1 MSTPLERA
9 ALASYKGLQA
19 VHNVD
24 VTISRGA
31 ASTAVSK
38 AVPGRSQHDVT
49 SNGQL
54 VEQVQSRDFLILA
67 SDYKFND
74 VVSLPQRGDRITED
88 ESGKVYAVLAMGSE
102 AQWRYMDQTRLVLRV
117 HTKAM

>member
-1 MSTPLERA
+1 MSTPVERA
-9 ALASYKGLQA
+9 VLQAYKGLQA
-19 VHNVD
+19 AMGVD

-31 ASTAVSK
+31 ASTAISK

-54 VEQVQSRDFLILA
+54 VEQVQSRDFPILA
-67 SDYKFND
+67 SAYAFDGT
-74 VVSLPQRGDRITED
+74 VSLPKRGDRVTED
-88 ESGKVYAVLAMGSE
+88 STGKVYAILAMGTE
-102 AQWRYMDQTRLVLRV
+102 AQWRYTDQTELILRV

>member
-1 MSTPLERA
+1 M
-9 ALASYKGLQA
+9 GLQA
-19 VHNVD
+19 AMGVD

-31 ASTAVSK
+31 ASTAISK

-67 SDYKFND
+67 SAYAFDGT
-74 VVSLPQRGDRITED
+74 VSLPKRGDRVTED
-88 ESGKVYAVLAMGSE
+88 STGKVYAILAMGTE
-102 AQWRYMDQTRLVLRV
+102 AQWRYTDQTEQILRV

>member
-1 MSTPLERA
+1 MSTPVERA
-9 ALASYKGLQA
+9 VLQAYKGLQA
-19 VHNVD
+19 AMGVD

-31 ASTAVSK
+31 ASTAISK

-67 SDYKFND
+67 SAYAFDGT
-74 VVSLPQRGDRITED
+74 VSLPKRGDRVTED
-88 ESGKVYAVLAMGSE
+88 STGKVYAILAMGTE
-102 AQWRYMDQTRLVLRV
+102 AQWRYTDQTEQILRV

>member
-9 ALASYKGLQA
+9 TLQAYKGLQA
-19 VHNVD
+19 VLGID

-31 ASTAVSK
+31 ASTAISK

-54 VEQVQSRDFLILA
+54 VEQVQSRDFLIPVSA
-67 SDYKFND
+67 YKFND

-88 ESGKVYAVLAMGSE
+88 STGKVYAILAMGSE
-102 AQWRYMDQTRLVLRV
+102 AQWRYTDQTELILRV